1 MNALTQHLQ
10 NTPVFSSSDVAT
22 PMTDAQ
28 IQTLRKSLFSE
39 KRVNVLPN
47 RFNSK
52 IPYQVSTRW
61 TDSSTKETT
70 WTNYGRFTDLDAASY
85 IGSIV
90 GIAIYGS
97 KALRGNFNTSKAVA
111 SPECIA
117 WLADPRNQEV
127 ILKAQENLNGTAG
140 A

>member
-28 IQTLRKSLFSE
+28 IQSMRNQLFKE
-39 KRVNVLPN
+39 KRINVCPN

-52 IPYQVSTRW
+52 VPYQVSTRW
-61 TDSSTKETT
+61 TDASTKEVT
-70 WTNYGRFTDLDAASY
+70 WTNYGRFTNLDVAAY
-85 IGSIV
+85 IGSIA

-97 KALRGNFNTSKAVA
+97 KALRGNFDAAKASA
-111 SPECIA
+111 HPECIA

-127 ILKAQENLNGTAG
+127 ILKAQENLDGTQG

>member
-1 MNALTQHLQ
+1 MNALFNHLE
-10 NTPVFSSSDVAT
+10 NSPVFNDSQVAVR
-22 PMTDAQ
+22 MTDAEVE
-28 IQTLRKSLFSE
+28 TLRKSLFRD
-39 KRVNVLPN
+39 KRVNVCAN

-61 TDSSTKETT
+61 SDASTKEVT
-70 WTNYGRFTDLDAASY
+70 WTNYGRFTNLDVAAY
-85 IGSIV
+85 VGSIA

-97 KALRGNFNTSKAVA
+97 KALRGNFDAAKATA
-111 SPECIA
+111 HPECIA

-127 ILKAQENLNGTAG
+127 ILKAQENLDGTVG